1 MPAPSTGKP
10 PLCLHCGHVPPPQPA
25 PPHALPCSLLGH
37 LVLSLSATPAAG
49 STAESEGSGGS
60 CGHPVPGAEPLRAP
74 SPCCMGTPRRCGRLS
89 AARSEP
95 RCLLAGFGSASS
107 RVAGCHRCGTE
118 GKQGEARGASQAAA
132 RQRWAEEEQPAA
144 KAKPEPPC
152 EHRGRQGYPR
162 SEHRMCSAATGPPLS
177 ACWNSLLDNYWQVT
191 PSEQHFC
198 LCALAHIHLASAS
211 WKESCRAAETR
222 PGKLPAA
229 QQGGERQELL
239 LIPTS
244 PALPQQPGAGRVR
257 DTLIKIENMQQVNS
271 RLSFQVPPPRC
282 CCKRS
287 RCGSLT
293 PGGAALCYFHLA
305 RW

>member
-10 PLCLHCGHVPPPQPA
+10 PLCLHCGHVPPSASTSPRAALLAAGPPRPFPKCHPSCWLDSGARGERGQLWAPRARGRATPGTLTLLHGHSQAVREAERCTERAQMYPCRVRLCQQRGGRVPPLRDGREAGRGERCQP
-25 PPHALPCSLLGH
+25 S
-37 LVLSLSATPAAG
+37 SSSATRGGGGTASCKSKAG
-49 STAESEGSGGS
+49 AS
-60 CGHPVPGAEPLRAP
+60 LRA
-74 SPCCMGTPRRCGRLS
+74 
-89 AARSEP
+89 
-95 RCLLAGFGSASS
+95 
-107 RVAGCHRCGTE
+107 
-118 GKQGEARGASQAAA
+118 Q
-132 RQRWAEEEQPAA
+132 
-144 KAKPEPPC
+144 
-152 EHRGRQGYPR
+152 GRQGYPR

-305 RW
+305 R

>member
-10 PLCLHCGHVPPPQPA
+10 PLCLHCGHVPPSASTSPRAALLAAGPPRPFPKCHPSCWLDSGAGGERGQLWAPRARGRATPGTLTLLHGHSQAVREAERCTERAQMSPCRVRLCQQQGGRVPLLRDGREAGRGERCQP
-25 PPHALPCSLLGH
+25 S
-37 LVLSLSATPAAG
+37 SSSATRGGGGTASCKSKAG
-49 STAESEGSGGS
+49 AS
-60 CGHPVPGAEPLRAP
+60 LRA
-74 SPCCMGTPRRCGRLS
+74 
-89 AARSEP
+89 
-95 RCLLAGFGSASS
+95 
-107 RVAGCHRCGTE
+107 
-118 GKQGEARGASQAAA
+118 Q
-132 RQRWAEEEQPAA
+132 
-144 KAKPEPPC
+144 
-152 EHRGRQGYPR
+152 GRQGYPR

-191 PSEQHFC
+191 SSEQHFC

-211 WKESCRAAETR
+211 WKESCRAAETH

>member
-49 STAESEGSGGS
+49 STAEPEGSGGS
-60 CGHPVPGAEPLRAP
+60 CGHPVPEAEPLRAP

-107 RVAGCHRCGTE
+107 GVAGCHRCGME

-132 RQRWAEEEQPAA
+132 RQRGAEEEQPAA

-152 EHRGRQGYPR
+152 EHRGGRVTPGASIGCARLQP
-162 SEHRMCSAATGPPLS
+162 GPPYLR
-177 ACWNSLLDNYWQVT
+177 AGT
-191 PSEQHFC
+191 
-198 LCALAHIHLASAS
+198 ASS
-211 WKESCRAAETR
+211 T
-222 PGKLPAA
+222 
-229 QQGGERQELL
+229 
-239 LIPTS
+239 II
-244 PALPQQPGAGRVR
+244 GR
-257 DTLIKIENMQQVNS
+257 
-271 RLSFQVPPPRC
+271 
-282 CCKRS
+282 
-287 RCGSLT
+287 
-293 PGGAALCYFHLA
+293 
-305 RW
+305 